1 MMYGSVTPV
10 YLAAGATDMRKSV
23 DGLALIV
30 SESFRLDPFSKALF
44 VFCNRSRNRVKI
56 LEWEQTGFWLHYK
69 RLEKGVFKWPC
80 GDGAKP
86 VSERELRWL
95 LDGLDIG
102 RTHGHKAVEERLMI

>member
-1 MMYGSVTPV
+1 MYASGMAV

-30 SESFRLDPFSKALF
+30 SESFELDPFGKALF
-44 VFCNRSRNRVKI
+44 VFCNRNKNRLKI

-69 RLEKGVFKWPC
+69 RLEKGSFKWP
-80 GDGAKP
+80 DGAGAKAIG
-86 VSERELRWL
+86 ERELRWL

-102 RTHGHKAVEERLMI
+102 KTHGLREVKERAMI